1 MLRTLSTNQSSKLA
15 ISVAIAGLFASSFQ
29 GVDAKQ
35 EPSPD
40 HAVSIKA
47 DESSEKHTVI
57 FRVTAERTLD
67 ATITFDCQ
75 GLENL
80 DPSKILPYTFTIK
93 EPCDNREFMRLT
105 QEINGVPWSF
115 GHWHFRSRFGSKSDK
130 ETTDYPYA
138 LPYSSVEHYVVIQ
151 SYFGKFSHYRG
162 SSSQY
167 AVDFD
172 MPEGTTIRAAR
183 PGVVI
188 AFRDDSDVGGK
199 TEKFKGS
206 DNYVIIKHDDGTYG
220 TYAHLKHNGVHVKLG
235 QSLAEGDEIGLSGA
249 TGWADKPHLH
259 FCVYRVLDTAEIE
272 SLPFHFKVGKALI
285 RRPIEGV
292 LY

>member
-1 MLRTLSTNQSSKLA
+1 LIHSTNLPSKLA
-15 ISVAIAGLFASSFQ
+15 LSLAFASLFISSSPWAE
-29 GVDAKQ
+29 AKS

-40 HAVSIKA
+40 RAISIK
-47 DESSEKHTVI
+47 DNHSSEKNTVI
-57 FRVTAERTLD
+57 FRVNAERTID
-67 ATITFDCQ
+67 ATITFDCD

-80 DPSKILPYTFTIK
+80 RPSQKLPYTFTIK
-93 EPCDNREFMRLT
+93 EPGKEREFMRLEQAT
-105 QEINGVPWSF
+105 KGAPWSY
-115 GHWHFRSRFGSKSDK
+115 GHWHFRSRFGSSSSA

-138 LPYSSVEHYVVIQ
+138 LPYSPDEHYVVIQ
-151 SYFGKFSHYRG
+151 SYFGKFSHFRG

-172 MPEGTTIRAAR
+172 MPEGSVVRTAR
-183 PGVVI
+183 SGVVI
-188 AFRDDSDVGGK
+188 AYRDDSDVGGK

-259 FCVYRVLDTAEIE
+259 FSVYRVLDSAEIE
-272 SLPFHFKVGKALI
+272 SLPFHFKIGKALI